1 MRAWVLGSMWGQP
14 HQPSL
19 DASNA
24 KNNQL
29 PFLRPPW
36 NQHLEAESLR
46 PLTSSKRIWT
56 GCIYKMTPLS
66 CITFPYAM
74 GLLLDFCSVSLD
86 CLSRHVS
93 HCTGFIVGSLPVCF
107 VYRSSFTGFLA
118 VIAYLSFQMN
128 FTINLVM
135 SRKKTNLTLFF
146 VDSNLEI
153 TFFML

>member
-1 MRAWVLGSMWGQP
+1 
-14 HQPSL
+14 
-19 DASNA
+19 
-24 KNNQL
+24 
-29 PFLRPPW
+29 
-36 NQHLEAESLR
+36 
-46 PLTSSKRIWT
+46 
-56 GCIYKMTPLS
+56 
-66 CITFPYAM
+66 M

-93 HCTGFIVGSLPVCF
+93 HCTGFIVGSLAVCF

-153 TFFML
+153 TFFMLKYIVLGWPILWKDLMEKPERNFWTTQYVFHLFKSNFISFRRFFLIDFFIFLKFVPTLCM